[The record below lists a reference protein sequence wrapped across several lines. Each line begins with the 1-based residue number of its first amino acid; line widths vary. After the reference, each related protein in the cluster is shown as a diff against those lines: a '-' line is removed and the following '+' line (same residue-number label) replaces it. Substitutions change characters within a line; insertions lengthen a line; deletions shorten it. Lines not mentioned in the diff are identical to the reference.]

1 MVYVSRL
8 IRHPRPGFRF
18 LQAPLNQACGAQNQW
33 LVYLQKRFCT
43 KRILSKKGSV
53 QKSSIQKR
61 FAIPEIALTTTSP
74 PSIENMLGVIPLV
87 SALKAQSGL
96 RHHRAFQDSKPVQ
109 VCSFIASTSINTRKR
124 CRSQMNQRTTFRT
137 NTHAIMPLHRPN
149 KAHSLTS
156 QSSFT
161 ANSTLG
167 FLLSASNQHA

>member
-18 LQAPLNQACGAQNQW
+18 LQEPLNQACGAQING
-33 LVYLQKRFCT
+33 LFIYRKD
-43 KRILSKKGSV
+43 SV
-53 QKSSIQKR
+53 QKSSVQKR
-61 FAIPEIALTTTSP
+61 FASPEIALTTTSP
-74 PSIENMLGVIPLV
+74 PSIKNMLGVIPLV
-87 SALKAQSGL
+87 SALKAQSEL

-137 NTHAIMPLHRPN
+137 NTPAIMPLHWPN

-161 ANSTLG
+161 ANNTLG